1 MRLICI
7 SFFGGRRYWKSM
19 SKNRLVDRHSPI
31 HSLGH
36 SHSSIRTHE
45 RFTEIGHMPNGA
57 AGGVG
62 PGGSGGGGGGSNQS
76 TTNRASNAFRTNMS
90 MFGGSLHKTFATG

>member
-1 MRLICI
+1 
-7 SFFGGRRYWKSM
+7 M

-57 AGGVG
+57 AGGAA
-62 PGGSGGGGGGSNQS
+62 GGGGGSNQS
-76 TTNRASNAFRTNMS
+76 TTNRGSNAFRTNMS

>member
-1 MRLICI
+1 
-7 SFFGGRRYWKSM
+7 M

-31 HSLGH
+31 HSLGP

-57 AGGVG
+57 AGGV
-62 PGGSGGGGGGSNQS
+62 GGGGSNQS

>member
-1 MRLICI
+1 
-7 SFFGGRRYWKSM
+7 M

-57 AGGVG
+57 GGGGVG
-62 PGGSGGGGGGSNQS
+62 VGVTGGGGSNQS

>member
-1 MRLICI
+1 
-7 SFFGGRRYWKSM
+7 M

-36 SHSSIRTHE
+36 SHSSSIRTHE

-57 AGGVG
+57 GGGVG
-62 PGGSGGGGGGSNQS
+62 VAGGGGSNQS